1 MRELR
6 GACATRERH
15 EEAPAPASTRRGG
28 RSKRKPPSFSRWL
41 GSCLAGRVE
50 PAQRSI
56 PPWPAFVPAGAA
68 ATLPTRPAT
77 PGWMAPGH
85 EIAAEAKRR
94 VLARAL
100 AAHGG
105 VDGGLAEL
113 LGGTVYHERQRL
125 ARHPRG
131 VQRAEDR
138 AFVAKLHRA
147 LAHAEDPSALLEET
161 VGRYAGEIAGHFDPR
176 VYAFATRVLP
186 LAFTALLNGTTP
198 GEALF
203 RVPELGRL
211 SDRVVTSGAIER
223 LRALERLG
231 TVVLVP
237 THVSNLDSLLFGYV
251 IHALGLPP
259 FAYGA
264 GLNLFTSRV
273 LGYFMHNLGAYTIDR
288 TKSDPLY
295 RELLKEY
302 ATVALERGQH
312 QLFFPGGTRS
322 RSFGLER
329 RLKKGLLG
337 TTLAAFRNRAASG
350 AAEGRIFIVP
360 ATCSY
365 PLVLEA
371 SSLVDDFLHRT
382 GRERYLPPIDEE
394 PDRVELWLGF
404 LRKLMALDVDLDVR
418 IGEPLDP
425 FGCAVDDRG
434 RSLDPRGRTIDA
446 AGYLRS
452 RGEICADPQRDAA
465 YTEQLEERL
474 LEAYRRDNVV
484 RATWAVSFA
493 AFELL
498 RRRFEAEPVHRLV
511 RRIHPGT
518 SIRRTELLLL
528 LTELLDEIARLAEK
542 GAIARNEELG
552 AGPEEVLEQGLR
564 CFATYHG
571 FPVLSARGEAVVV
584 GDASLLYFYRNR
596 LEGYGLLSAPSLL
609 PEEAS

>member
-1 MRELR
+1 M
-6 GACATRERH
+6 
-15 EEAPAPASTRRGG
+15 
-28 RSKRKPPSFSRWL
+28 
-41 GSCLAGRVE
+41 
-50 PAQRSI
+50 
-56 PPWPAFVPAGAA
+56 
-68 ATLPTRPAT
+68 T
-77 PGWMAPGH
+77 PGH
-85 EIAAEAKRR
+85 DIAIEAKRR
-94 VLARAL
+94 VLAQARA
-100 AAHGG
+100 ASVEG
-105 VDGGLAEL
+105 DGRLAEL

-125 ARHPRG
+125 ARHSRSG
-131 VQRAEDR
+131 EHAEDR
-138 AFVAKLHRA
+138 AFVARLHRA
-147 LAHAEDPSALLEET
+147 LAHGEDPNSLLEET
-161 VGRYAGEIAGHFDPR
+161 VGRYAHEIEGHFDPR
-176 VYAFATRVLP
+176 VYAFATHVLP
-186 LAFTALLNGTTP
+186 IAFTALLNGTTP
-198 GEALF
+198 AEALF
-203 RVPELGRL
+203 RVPELVRL
-211 SDRVVTSGAIER
+211 SDRVVLSGAIER
-223 LRALERLG
+223 LRALEHLG
-231 TVVLVP
+231 TIVLVP

-264 GLNLFTSRV
+264 GLNLFGSRV

-302 ATVALERGQH
+302 STVALERGQH

-337 TTLAAFRNRAASG
+337 TTLAAFRNRVRSG
-350 AAEGRIFIVP
+350 APEGRIFIVP

-371 SSLVDDFLHRT
+371 SSLVEDFLHRT

-425 FGCAVDDRG
+425 FGCPVDDRG
-434 RSLDPRGRTIDA
+434 RSLDPRGRPIDPS
-446 AGYLRS
+446 GYLRS
-452 RGEICADPQRDAA
+452 RGEIVADPQRDAA

-474 LEAYRRDNVV
+474 LSAYRRDNVV

-498 RRRFEAEPVHRLV
+498 RRRSPNEPVHRLV
-511 RRIHPGT
+511 RRVHPGT
-518 SIRRTELLLL
+518 PLVRSELLALL
-528 LTELLDEIARLAEK
+528 AELLGEIAALAER
-542 GAIARNEELG
+542 GGISQNEELG

-571 FPVLSARGEAVVV
+571 FPVLSARADAVVV

-609 PEEAS
+609 PEEVS